1 MNNKNIID
9 FYIKLNPIEKKKCLE
24 ALNHAARHDVGNKIK
39 DIKSSFAK
47 EKYWK
52 LFFLIG
58 YFSDKFSIYEYG
70 VLHGY
75 SLLSFAF
82 GKLLSGSKKKIIGQD
97 LFEKYEFNKSSFLE
111 IKKKIKKFKLD
122 RIIELKKKNLMH
134 RYDYNKNIFELKK
147 IKNPGIHMVDL
158 SNCGAIVES
167 AIKNTNWKKIE
178 YLIFEGGSK
187 DRDNVLWM
195 KDRKRKKIKPILN
208 FYMKKN
214 FEILTLNY
222 FPSLSIVRKK

>member
-1 MNNKNIID
+1 
-9 FYIKLNPIEKKKCLE
+9 
-24 ALNHAARHDVGNKIK
+24 
-39 DIKSSFAK
+39 
-47 EKYWK
+47 
-52 LFFLIG
+52 
-58 YFSDKFSIYEYG
+58 
-70 VLHGY
+70 
-75 SLLSFAF
+75 
-82 GKLLSGSKKKIIGQD
+82 
-97 LFEKYEFNKSSFLE
+97 
-111 IKKKIKKFKLD
+111 
-122 RIIELKKKNLMH
+122 MH